1 MATTFITRTPSSN
14 GSETKSTLSMWFKRS
29 NLGSQQT
36 LYYSTSD
43 NTNNKMI
50 IRFNADDTFDVRN
63 KVGGS
68 FPLDIETN
76 RKFRD
81 TSAWYHFVLKFD
93 TTQATSS
100 DRFKMYV
107 NGVQETSFS
116 TETYPS
122 QNANL
127 SMNQTNDQLWVGAE
141 YGSGSYFDGLITHA
155 HWTDGYAYDASTFG
169 ETDSTSGI
177 WKPKTSPSV
186 TYGTNGF
193 FLKFENS
200 GNLDLDSSGNN
211 LSFTTSG
218 TLTQNVD
225 TPSNNYT
232 TWNNISKRETA
243 THGALQIHPA
253 GDASYSYS
261 VSTLG
266 ASQGKW
272 YFEFK
277 SNAGNG
283 RALIGMVKSDYAS
296 QQIGENE
303 EPGANAH
310 SFAYRQNQG
319 DIQLGN
325 STSSYGTQVTWTVDG
340 GILMMAVDLD
350 NNKVW
355 YGVDGTWQN
364 SGNPS
369 NGTNGFDWS
378 AVRTADEPYL
388 CLAGDDT
395 SSGYGNIQ
403 ANFGSGFF
411 GTTSVASANSDAN
424 GHGIFEYTVPTGFYT
439 LNTKNIKEF
448 G

>member
-1 MATTFITRTPSSN
+1 MWVKRT
-14 GSETKSTLSMWFKRS
+14 
-29 NLGSQQT
+29 NLGSA
-36 LYYSTSD
+36 YIFYNESSSD
-43 NTNNKMI
+43 SNDYGIIQFDSNDRIEFMTVTNGTHTQKLI
-50 IRFNADDTFDVRN
+50 
-63 KVGGS
+63 
-68 FPLDIETN
+68 TN

-81 TSAWYHFVLKFD
+81 TSAWYHFVF
-93 TTQATSS
+93 SS
-100 DRFKMYV
+100 DTDNSTADNRLRIYV
-107 NGVQETSFS
+107 NGVEETSYN
-116 TETYPS
+116 TRDNGS
-122 QNANL
+122 QGDTNYMFQTSATNKHRLFASAGGSANL
-127 SMNQTNDQLWVGAE
+127 DAIVTHIHIVPNAQLAPTV
-141 YGSGSYFDGLITHA
+141 
-155 HWTDGYAYDASTFG
+155 FG

-186 TYGTNGF
+186 TYTAQGV

-200 GNLDLDSSGNN
+200 GNIGLDSSGNTN
-211 LSFTTSG
+211 NMTASG
-218 TLTQNVD
+218 TITQNVD
-225 TPSNNYT
+225 TPSNVYT
-232 TWNNISKRETA
+232 TWNNLSKRETA
-243 THGALQIHPA
+243 TNGALQIHPA

-283 RALIGMVKSDYAS
+283 RALIGMVKSDYAPE
-296 QQIGENE
+296 QIIDNE

-319 DIQLGN
+319 DIQLNN

-364 SGNPS
+364 SGDPS

-388 CLAGDDT
+388 CLVGDD
-395 SSGYGNIQ
+395 SSSAYGNTQ

-411 GTTSVASANSDAN
+411 GTTAVASANADAN